1 MNYFPPGESVMKKSI
16 YLLLLTT
23 LLISACSGNATRTA
37 KSATELPPTQPPAS
51 TRTPT
56 LTPSLTEEPTEEAT
70 EELTEEPTIA
80 PTATAA
86 LPTAALAEDAFC
98 RLGPGENYYNL
109 ITKRKGETIGL
120 NGRNENNTWILTND
134 NIYDNQSPSCWV
146 PVSAIKN
153 PGALDGLSV
162 AKYELLPPGPSSI
175 TAPSGVC
182 GNNKPMIVEWSPAVD
197 GVEYR
202 LYRNWVAVSTQTGS
216 KYYDVNLPDKGGATS
231 LTYMV
236 QGINEY
242 GTSPSVAVSV
252 TVCGKK

>member
-1 MNYFPPGESVMKKSI
+1 MKKSI
-16 YLLLLTT
+16 FLLLLATI
-23 LLISACSGNATRTA
+23 LISACSGNATRTA
-37 KSATELPPTQPPAS
+37 KSATKLPPTLPPAS

-56 LTPSLTEEPTEEAT
+56 PTPSLTEEPTEEAT

-80 PTATAA
+80 PTATTAP
-86 LPTAALAEDAFC
+86 PTATLAEDAIC
-98 RLGPGENYYNL
+98 RLGPGENYYKL
-109 ITKRKGETIGL
+109 VLELKGETVVID
-120 NGRNENNTWILTND
+120 GRNENSTWVVTTYN
-134 NIYDNQSPSCWV
+134 NGSPSCWI

-153 PGALDGLSV
+153 PGGFGGLSI

-175 TAPSGVC
+175 TATNGVC
-182 GNNKPMIVEWSPAVD
+182 GNNKPMNVEWSPVVN

-202 LYRNWVAVSTQTGS
+202 LYRNWVAVSTQMGG
-216 KYYDVNLPDKGGATS
+216 KYYDVNLPDKGRATS